1 MKILKYSAIS
11 LLVIGALFAAAYFI
25 KTNDKSVIVYDTQ
38 KTLITSIEK
47 KTVVTGK
54 VIPEDEVEI
63 KPQIQGIIDAI
74 FVEEGDLVK
83 TGDLLA
89 KIKVVPNEQNL
100 NSAEGRLANSR
111 IVLKNA
117 DIEYN
122 RNKDLYEK
130 GIISKQDFDNVQLR
144 YNQSKLDVS
153 NAISDLQIIRSG
165 SKGGAASAN
174 TNIRAT
180 VPGTVLE
187 IPVEEGFQVIA
198 SNSFNA
204 GTTIATIAD
213 LNKMIFE
220 GKVDEAEVGKLKV
233 GMPLEVSLGAIE
245 DQALQA
251 KLKFIAPKGNEEQGA
266 VQFKIE
272 ADLYLNDSIFVRAGY
287 SANASLV
294 LERKDSVMAI
304 SESLL
309 QFDRKTEEPYVEIEI
324 EDQKFERRDVKI
336 GISDGVNVEIIS
348 GVSKDDK
355 IKVWNKTEPIKKGED
370 DDSSVEMFIVT
381 FLSSSISTKALSPS
395 LILPERTSSAKLSSS
410 KRMTALL
417 KGRAP

>member
-38 KTLITSIEK
+38 KTLITSIER

-63 KPQIQGIIDAI
+63 KPQIQGIIDVI

-117 DIEYN
+117 QIEFN

-355 IKVWNKTEPIKKGED
+355 IKVWNKTEPIKKGEE
-370 DDSSVEMFIVT
+370 DDSSVEM
-381 FLSSSISTKALSPS
+381 A
-395 LILPERTSSAKLSSS
+395 EN
-410 KRMTALL
+410 
-417 KGRAP
+417 

>member
-1 MKILKYSAIS
+1 MKILKYIGIA
-11 LLVIGALFAAAYFI
+11 LLVFGALFAAAFFI
-25 KTNDKSVIVYDTQ
+25 KTNNKSAIVYETQ
-38 KTLITSIEK
+38 TVITTSIER

-63 KPQIQGIIDAI
+63 KPQIQGIIEAL
-74 FVEEGDLVK
+74 FVEEGDLVN

-117 DIEYN
+117 EIELN

-130 GIISKQDFDNVQLR
+130 GIISKQNFDNVQLR
-144 YNQSKLDVS
+144 FNQSKQDVS
-153 NAISDLQIIRSG
+153 NAVSDLQIIRSG

-180 VPGTVLE
+180 VPGTILE

-220 GKVDEAEVGKLKV
+220 GKVDEAEVGKLRV
-233 GMPLEVSLGAIE
+233 GMPLEVNLGAIE
-245 DQALQA
+245 DQALEAQ
-251 KLKFIAPKGNEEQGA
+251 LKFIAPKGNEEQGA
-266 VQFKIE
+266 VQFIIE
-272 ADLYLNDSIFVRAGY
+272 ADLFLNDSIFVRAGY

-294 LERKDSVMAI
+294 LERKDSIMAI
-304 SESLL
+304 PEALL
-309 QFDRKTEEPYVEIEI
+309 QFDRETEEPYVEVQT
-324 EDQKFERRDVKI
+324 EDQKFERRDVEI

-348 GVSKDDK
+348 GLTKEDQ
-355 IKVWNKTEPIKKGED
+355 IKVWNKTEPIKKGE
-370 DDSSVEMFIVT
+370 E
-381 FLSSSISTKALSPS
+381 
-395 LILPERTSSAKLSSS
+395 EESA
-410 KRMTALL
+410 TENQ
-417 KGRAP
+417 

>member
-1 MKILKYSAIS
+1 MKILKYIGIA
-11 LLVIGALFAAAYFI
+11 LLVFGALFAAAFFI
-25 KTNDKSVIVYDTQ
+25 KTNNKSAIVYDTQ
-38 KTLITSIEK
+38 TVITTSIER

-63 KPQIQGIIDAI
+63 KPQIQGIIEAL
-74 FVEEGDLVK
+74 FVEEGDLVN

-117 DIEYN
+117 EIELN

-130 GIISKQDFDNVQLR
+130 GIISKQNFDNVQLR
-144 YNQSKLDVS
+144 FNQSKQDVS
-153 NAISDLQIIRSG
+153 NAVSDLQIIRSG

-220 GKVDEAEVGKLKV
+220 GKVDEAEVGKLRV
-233 GMPLEVSLGAIE
+233 GMPLEVNLGAIE
-245 DQALQA
+245 DQALEAQ
-251 KLKFIAPKGNEEQGA
+251 LKFIAPKGNEEQGA
-266 VQFKIE
+266 VQFIIE
-272 ADLYLNDSIFVRAGY
+272 ADLFLNDSIFVRAGY

-294 LERKDSVMAI
+294 LERKDSIMAI
-304 SESLL
+304 SEALL
-309 QFDRKTEEPYVEIEI
+309 QFDRETEEPYVEVQT
-324 EDQKFERRDVKI
+324 EDQKFERRDVEI

-348 GVSKDDK
+348 GLTKEDQ
-355 IKVWNKTEPIKKGED
+355 IKVWNKTEPIKKGE
-370 DDSSVEMFIVT
+370 E
-381 FLSSSISTKALSPS
+381 
-395 LILPERTSSAKLSSS
+395 EESA
-410 KRMTALL
+410 TENQ
-417 KGRAP
+417 

>member
-1 MKILKYSAIS
+1 MKILKYIGIS
-11 LLVIGALFAAAYFI
+11 VLIAGSLFAAAFFV
-25 KTNDKSVIVYDTQ
+25 KTNNKSAITFETE
-38 KTLITSIEK
+38 KMFKTSIEK

-63 KPQIQGIIDAI
+63 TPQIQGIIDGI
-74 FVEEGDLVK
+74 YVEEGDQVNN
-83 TGDLLA
+83 GDLLA

-111 IVLKNA
+111 IILKNA
-117 DIEYN
+117 KIEYE
-122 RNKDLYEK
+122 RNKSLFK
-130 GIISKQDFDNVQLR
+130 NGIISKQQFDNVELN
-144 YNQSKLDVS
+144 YNQAKLDVS
-153 NAISDLQIIRSG
+153 NSKSDLQIIRLG
-165 SKGGAASAN
+165 SKGGSASAN

-180 VPGTVLE
+180 VAGTVLE
-187 IPVEEGFQVIA
+187 IPVEKGDQVIA

-204 GTTIATIAD
+204 GTTVATIAD

-220 GKVDEAEVGKLKV
+220 GKVDEAEVGKLV
-233 GMPLEVSLGAIE
+233 IGMPLEVNLGAVE
-245 DQALQA
+245 DKSLKA

-272 ADLYLNDSIFVRAGY
+272 ADLFLNDSIFVRAGY

-309 QFDRKTEEPYVEIEI
+309 QFDSKTEEPYVEIEVG
-324 EDQKFERRDVKI
+324 DQKFERKDIEI

-348 GVSKDDK
+348 GISEDDK
-355 IKVWNKTEPIKKGED
+355 IKVWNKTEPLKKDGNQN
-370 DDSSVEMFIVT
+370 SF
-381 FLSSSISTKALSPS
+381 K
-395 LILPERTSSAKLSSS
+395 
-410 KRMTALL
+410 
-417 KGRAP
+417 

>member
-1 MKILKYSAIS
+1 MKILKYIGIT
-11 LLVIGALFAAAYFI
+11 LLIGGVLFAAAYFI
-25 KTNDKSVIVYDTQ
+25 KTNSKSAIEYETQ
-38 KTLITSIEK
+38 TAIITSIEN

-63 KPQIQGIIDAI
+63 KPQIQGIIETL
-74 FVEEGDLVK
+74 FVEEGDQVN

-89 KIKVVPNEQNL
+89 KIKVVPNEQSL
-100 NSAEGRLANSR
+100 NTAEGRLANSK

-117 DIEYN
+117 EIDFK
-122 RNKDLYEK
+122 RNKDLFDK
-130 GIISKQDFDNVQLR
+130 GIISKQDFDNIQLR
-144 YNQSKLDVS
+144 YNQSKQDVS
-153 NAISDLQIIRSG
+153 NAISDLQIIRLG

-220 GKVDEAEVGKLKV
+220 GKVDEAEVGKLIV
-233 GMPLEVSLGAIE
+233 GMPLEVNLGAIE
-245 DQALQA
+245 DQSLEA

-266 VQFKIE
+266 VQFIIE
-272 ADLYLNDSIFVRAGY
+272 ADLFINDSIFVRAGY
-287 SANASLV
+287 SANASLI
-294 LERKDSVMAI
+294 LERKENVMAI

-309 QFDRKTEEPYVEIEI
+309 QFDRETEIPYVEVQVA
-324 EDQKFERRDVKI
+324 DQKFERRDIEI
-336 GISDGVNVEIIS
+336 GLSDGVNVEVLS
-348 GVSKDDK
+348 GLSQEDL
-355 IKVWNKTEPIKKGED
+355 IKVWNKTEPIKKGD
-370 DDSSVEMFIVT
+370 DDEDGNFIN
-381 FLSSSISTKALSPS
+381 
-395 LILPERTSSAKLSSS
+395 
-410 KRMTALL
+410 
-417 KGRAP
+417 

>member
-1 MKILKYSAIS
+1 MKILKYIGITLLIS
-11 LLVIGALFAAAYFI
+11 GALFAAAYFI
-25 KTNDKSVIVYDTQ
+25 KTNDKSAIIYET
-38 KTLITSIEK
+38 KTIINTSIEK
-47 KTVVTGK
+47 KTVITGK

-63 KPQIQGIIDAI
+63 KPQIQGIIDAL
-74 FVEEGDLVK
+74 FVEEGDKVK

-100 NSAEGRLANSR
+100 NAAEGRVANSK

-117 DIEYN
+117 QIEFR
-122 RNKDLYEK
+122 RNKNLFDK

-153 NAISDLQIIRSG
+153 NAVSDLQIIRLG

-220 GKVDEAEVGKLKV
+220 GKVDEAEVGKLIV
-233 GMPLEVSLGAIE
+233 GMPLEVNLGAIE
-245 DQALQA
+245 DQSLEA

-272 ADLYLNDSIFVRAGY
+272 ADLFLNDSIFVRAGY
-287 SANASLV
+287 SANASLII
-294 LERKDSVMAI
+294 ERKDNVMAI
-304 SESLL
+304 EESLL
-309 QFDRKTEEPYVEIEI
+309 QFDRETEKPYVEIQI
-324 EDQKFERRDVKI
+324 GDQKFERRDIEI
-336 GISDGVNVEIIS
+336 GLSDGVNVEVIS
-348 GVSKDDK
+348 GLTEEDQ
-355 IKVWNKTEPIKKGED
+355 IKVWNKTEPIKNGI
-370 DDSSVEMFIVT
+370 SVEEE
-381 FLSSSISTKALSPS
+381 LAD
-395 LILPERTSSAKLSSS
+395 
-410 KRMTALL
+410 
-417 KGRAP
+417 